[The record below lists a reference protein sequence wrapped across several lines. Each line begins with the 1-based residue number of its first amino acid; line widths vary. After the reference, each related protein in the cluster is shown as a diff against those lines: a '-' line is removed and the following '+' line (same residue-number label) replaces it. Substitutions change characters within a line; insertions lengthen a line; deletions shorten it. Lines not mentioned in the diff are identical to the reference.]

1 MKFIKF
7 ITQKYNQEIQIRAS
21 AIVAFE
27 EVTNDTTGI
36 YLETSHYLIIKESYA
51 AVANSITTALEPEHQ
66 DDKFGFS

>member
-7 ITQKYNQEIQIRAS
+7 ITQKYNQEVQIKAS

-27 EVTNDTTGI
+27 EITNDTTGI
-36 YLETSHYLIIKESYA
+36 YLETSHYLVVKETYQS
-51 AVANSITTALEPEHQ
+51 VANSLTTALEPDHQ